1 MKVTYYVNAMMLI
14 EGAQSRVLCDPWISF
29 DNESESGLYN
39 FPAPRTSRADIAAIR
54 PDFIYITHT
63 HADHLDPATLALFDR
78 DTPILVSWYED
89 NFTERAVRRL
99 GFRDVRVADRMA
111 GLTLNGDDTAWLEPS
126 AVYPD
131 VDSIGVFRI
140 DGRVLVNAN
149 DNPFHD
155 GQCRSIRERFGPI
168 EVAAVP
174 IGLQGPY
181 PMFYDN
187 LTPAEKVCKAEE
199 KKQKSYQSIVG
210 YVTTLEPRFLFCFA
224 AGAIYGGPKARMLR
238 YAGIGR
244 ADEAIRIAQAARP
257 VKPVLLSQGCS
268 YDFDTD
274 TQIGTYRPAD
284 ADSEADYVEAI
295 AGLPSKFDENG
306 TFHIAPDERIDLTK
320 LLRAA
325 RAKQRLW
332 QERRGVGSDMTY
344 FLDVGEPRLYRLS
357 MRDDD
362 VYRTARPER
371 EDEPFEIF
379 RLPYSLLVGLL
390 TEHYNWS
397 NVKTQFVDFYRQ
409 PDVFDPELHIL
420 MSHLHI

>member
-1 MKVTYYVNAMMLI
+1 M
-14 EGAQSRVLCDPWISF
+14 
-29 DNESESGLYN
+29 
-39 FPAPRTSRADIAAIR
+39 
-54 PDFIYITHT
+54 
-63 HADHLDPATLALFDR
+63 
-78 DTPILVSWYED
+78 
-89 NFTERAVRRL
+89 RRL

-140 DGRVLVNAN
+140 DGKVLVNAN

-155 GQCRSIRERFGPI
+155 RQCRSIRERFGPI

-274 TQIGTYRPAD
+274 AQIGTYRPAD
-284 ADSEADYVEAI
+284 ADSEADYVETI
-295 AGLPSKFDENG
+295 AALPSKFDESG
-306 TFHIAPDERIDLTK
+306 TFYIAPDERIDLTK

-371 EDEPFEIF
+371 DDEPYEIF

-409 PDVFDPELHIL
+409 PDMFDPELHIL